1 MLDEK
6 TKQTVKET
14 IPFLEAKGTEITSL
28 FYKNMLA
35 AHPELLNILM
45 KTIKKKGCSKKHSLI
60 LF

>member
-1 MLDEK
+1 MDEK

-35 AHPELLNILM
+35 AHPELLNIFNENNQ
-45 KTIKKKGCSKKHSLI
+45 KKRITAKSTR
-60 LF
+60 

>member
-35 AHPELLNILM
+35 AHPELLNIFNENNQ
-45 KTIKKKGCSKKHSLI
+45 KKDYSKKHSLI

>member
-1 MLDEK
+1 MDEK

-35 AHPELLNILM
+35 AHPELLNI
-45 KTIKKKGCSKKHSLI
+45 
-60 LF
+60 F